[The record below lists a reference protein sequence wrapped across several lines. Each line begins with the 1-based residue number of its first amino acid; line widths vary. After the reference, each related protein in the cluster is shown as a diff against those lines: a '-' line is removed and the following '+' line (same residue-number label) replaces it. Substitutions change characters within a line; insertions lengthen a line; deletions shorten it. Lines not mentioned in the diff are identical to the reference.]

1 MFRSTKL
8 LLSAACFFLL
18 SCGDSK
24 EKVAPGDV
32 PPAIVSSFSNA
43 YPGAGEV
50 QWEKEEEDGKIIYE
64 AQFLYDGKK
73 MDAEFDETG
82 TMIDE

>member
-1 MFRSTKL
+1 MFKSFML
-8 LLSAACFFLL
+8 LSSAACFLLL

-64 AQFLYDGKK
+64 AKFLYDGKK
-73 MDAEFDETG
+73 MDAEFDEAG
-82 TMIDE
+82 ARIDE